1 MIPAKFDYARPSSV
15 EEAVQALADGGD
27 DPKVIAGG
35 QSFIPV
41 LRLRLAA
48 PSTVVDIGAID
59 ELKQVSEDGDKIKI
73 GAMVTHAEVLENEL
87 IGQHVTLLQEI
98 TDTVADRQVRRRGT
112 LCGALAHADPAGDLG
127 SAAVALDAEFEIAG
141 SDGRRTVPAAEFF
154 EDYLTTAIGE
164 GEVLVSVSFPKVGD
178 WKVHYEKFN
187 RMAQAWATVGVAV
200 ALKVEGGTISDARV
214 GLTNMG
220 STPLRAS
227 AVEQELIGK
236 PANEETFKAAAE
248 KADEGTSPTD
258 DLSAKAEYRKHL
270 AKVLTR
276 RALEKAMSAGESDH
290 GDK

>member
-73 GAMVTHAEVLENEL
+73 GSMVTHAEVLENDL
-87 IGQHVTLLQEI
+87 IGQHVPLLQQI
-98 TDTVADRQVRRRGT
+98 TDTVADRQVRHRGT
-112 LCGALAHADPAGDLG
+112 LGGALAHADPAGDLG

-141 SDGRRTVPAAEFF
+141 SDGRRTVSAADFF

-164 GEVLVSVSFPKVGD
+164 GEVLVSVSFPKSGD
-178 WKVHYEKFN
+178 FKTHYEKFN
-187 RMAQAWATVGVAV
+187 RMAQAWATVGSAV
-200 ALKVEGGTISDARV
+200 ALKIDGDTISDARV

-220 STPLRAS
+220 STPIRAT
-227 AVEQELIGK
+227 AVEEALKGQ
-236 PANEETFKAAAE
+236 PANADSFKAAAE

-258 DLSAKAEYRKHL
+258 DLSAKADYRRHL

-276 RALEKAMSAGESDH
+276 RALENALAGNADQ

>member
-48 PSTVVDIGAID
+48 PSTIVDIGAID
-59 ELKQVSEDGDKIKI
+59 ELKQVTEDGDKIKI
-73 GAMVTHAEVLENEL
+73 GAMVTHSEVLENEL
-87 IGQHVTLLQEI
+87 VAQHVKLLQEI
-98 TDTVADRQVRRRGT
+98 TETVADRQVRHRGT

-127 SAAVALDAEFEIAG
+127 SAAVALEAEFEIAG
-141 SDGRRTVPAAEFF
+141 SEGRRTVPASEFF

-200 ALKVEGGTISDARV
+200 ALKVDGDTISDARV

-220 STPLRAS
+220 STPLRATG
-227 AVEQELIGK
+227 VEAELTGK
-236 PANEETFKAAAE
+236 PATEETFKAAAE

-258 DLSAKAEYRKHL
+258 DLSAKADYRRHL

-276 RALEKAMSAGESDH
+276 RALQKAISAGKSDH
-290 GDK
+290 GNK